1 MSIPRTVRVKV
12 LRYVWD
18 SGWSGAVATPPW
30 SDATF
35 AAIFQ
40 DPNGWSLRDFWRR
53 GSLSLLDLQFDVDP
67 WSVLRGASHEELHGD
82 RRKII
87 AACREQAAVD
97 GLLFDDY
104 DHLIVFVHEP
114 PSDTGTHD
122 GDLVLDQGQ
131 TLEYYQYAIGRM
143 LGFRP
148 GYGKGGRFD
157 DPYCVMGS
165 GLSDHLL
172 DPPPLGSVAHP
183 LGEQL
188 WRSGPRV
195 SAAALYRYLHDYR
208 VTVPLSTLDEEI
220 TLTALPDAV
229 DGSVTLATCPTFG
242 GGRVTV
248 EYRTAAGDDQGV
260 TPGVVVHSI
269 GVRPDGEDDP
279 DIDPVWFEVA
289 VPAAPGAEVLVV
301 GDLRLKVVALPDHS
315 TVTITFCGPTPK

>member
-1 MSIPRTVRVKV
+1 MSNPVRVKV

-18 SGWSGAVATPPW
+18 SGWSGAAAAAPW
-30 SDATF
+30 SDRTF
-35 AAIFQ
+35 AEIFQ
-40 DPNGWSLRDFWRR
+40 EHNGWSLRDFWRR
-53 GSLSLLDLQFDVDP
+53 GSLGRLDLRFDIDP
-67 WSVLRGASHEELHGD
+67 WSVLRGAAHEELHAD

-87 AACREQAAVD
+87 AACRAQAAVD

-104 DHLIVFVHEP
+104 DHVIVFVHEP
-114 PSDTGTHD
+114 PSDTGTYD
-122 GDLVLDQGQ
+122 GDLVLDQGR

-165 GLSDHLL
+165 GLGDHLI
-172 DPPPLGSVAHP
+172 DPPPLTSIGD
-183 LGEQL
+183 QQ

-208 VTVPLSTLDEEI
+208 VTVPLSTLDEEV

-229 DGSVTLATCPTFG
+229 DGSVTLAVCPTFG
-242 GGRVTV
+242 GGRVAV
-248 EYRTAAGDDQGV
+248 EYRTAVGDDQGV

-279 DIDPVWFEVA
+279 EIDPVRFEVA
-289 VPAAPGAEVLVV
+289 VPAAAGAEVIIV
-301 GDLRLKVVALPDHS
+301 GDLRLKVLDAPDPS
-315 TVTITFCGPTPK
+315 TVTVTFTRV